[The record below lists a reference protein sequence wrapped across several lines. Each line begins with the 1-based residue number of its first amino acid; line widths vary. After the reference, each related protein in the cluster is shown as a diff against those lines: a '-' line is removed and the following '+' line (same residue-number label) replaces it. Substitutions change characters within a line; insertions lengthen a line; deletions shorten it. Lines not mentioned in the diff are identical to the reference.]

1 MKQKKILVV
10 DDEPDA
16 IAFISSV
23 IEDMGDYSVLSATNG
38 DEALQKARTEFPD
51 LIILDIIMPKKDGF
65 TTFCELKQDD
75 KTVDIPIIMLSG
87 LHEMGD
93 MVRANAMPIDAKP
106 EMFIDKPIEPIKL
119 KNLIDSVLKK
129 QETS

>member
-10 DDEPDA
+10 DDEPDT
-16 IAFISSV
+16 IAFVSSV
-23 IEDMGDYSVLSATNG
+23 IEEMGGYSVLSATDG

-51 LIILDIIMPKKDGF
+51 LIILDVIMPKKDGF

-93 MVRANAMPIDAKP
+93 MVRAGAMPIDAKP
-106 EMFIDKPIEPIKL
+106 ELFIDKPIEPIKL
-119 KNLIDSVLKK
+119 KNLINEVLKK

>member
-10 DDEPDA
+10 DDEPDT
-16 IAFISSV
+16 IAFVSSV
-23 IEDMGDYSVLSATNG
+23 IEEMGDYSVLSATNG

-51 LIILDIIMPKKDGF
+51 LIILDVIMPKKDGF

-93 MVRANAMPIDAKP
+93 MVRAGAMPIDAKP
-106 EMFIDKPIEPIKL
+106 ELFIDKPIEPIKL
-119 KNLIDSVLKK
+119 KNLIDEVLKK

>member
-10 DDEPDA
+10 DDEPDT
-16 IAFISSV
+16 IAFVSSV
-23 IEDMGDYSVLSATNG
+23 IEEMGGYSVLSATNG

-51 LIILDIIMPKKDGF
+51 LIILDVIMPKKDGF

-93 MVRANAMPIDAKP
+93 MVRAGAMPIDAKP
-106 EMFIDKPIEPIKL
+106 ELFIDKPIEPIKL
-119 KNLIDSVLKK
+119 KNLIDEVLKK

>member
-10 DDEPDA
+10 DDEPDT
-16 IAFISSV
+16 IAFVSSV
-23 IEDMGDYSVLSATNG
+23 IEEMGDYSVLSATDG

-51 LIILDIIMPKKDGF
+51 LIILDVIMPKKDGF

-93 MVRANAMPIDAKP
+93 MVRAGAMPIDAKP
-106 EMFIDKPIEPIKL
+106 ELFIDKPIEPIKL
-119 KNLIDSVLKK
+119 KNLINEVLKK

>member
-10 DDEPDA
+10 DDEPA
-16 IAFISSV
+16 TIAFVSSV
-23 IEDMGDYSVLSATNG
+23 IEDMGDYSVLSASNG
-38 DEALQKARTEFPD
+38 DEALQIARTEFPD
-51 LIILDIIMPKKDGF
+51 LIILDIIMPKKDGY

-75 KTVDIPIIMLSG
+75 KTVDIPIIMLSA

-93 MVRANAMPIDAKP
+93 MVRADAIPIDARP
-106 EMFIDKPIEPIKL
+106 ELFIDKPIEPIKL
-119 KNLIDSVLKK
+119 MSLIDEVLKR

>member
-1 MKQKKILVV
+1 MKHKKILVV

-23 IEDMGDYSVLSATNG
+23 IEDMEDYSVISATNG

-93 MVRANAMPIDAKP
+93 MVRANAMPIDARP
-106 EMFIDKPIEPIKL
+106 ELFIDKPIEPIKL

>member
-10 DDEPDA
+10 DDEPDT
-16 IAFISSV
+16 IAFVSSV
-23 IEDMGDYSVLSATNG
+23 IEEMGGYSVLSATDG

-51 LIILDIIMPKKDGF
+51 LIILDVIMPKKDGF

-93 MVRANAMPIDAKP
+93 MVRAGAMPIDAKP
-106 EMFIDKPIEPIKL
+106 ELFIDKPIEPIKL
-119 KNLIDSVLKK
+119 KNLIDEVLKK

>member
-1 MKQKKILVV
+1 MKHKKILVV
-10 DDEPDA
+10 DDEPA
-16 IAFISSV
+16 TIAFVTSV

-38 DEALQKARTEFPD
+38 DEALQKARTELPD
-51 LIILDIIMPKKDGF
+51 LIILDIIMPKKDGY

-93 MVRANAMPIDAKP
+93 MVRADALPIDARP
-106 EMFIDKPIEPIKL
+106 ELFIDKPIEPIKL
-119 KNLIDSVLKK
+119 KNLINSVLKGK
-129 QETS
+129 ETS

>member
-10 DDEPDA
+10 DDEPDT
-16 IAFISSV
+16 IAFVSSV
-23 IEDMGDYSVLSATNG
+23 IEEMGDYSVLSATNG

-51 LIILDIIMPKKDGF
+51 LIILDIIMPIKDGF

-75 KTVDIPIIMLSG
+75 KTVDIPVIMLSG

-93 MVRANAMPIDAKP
+93 MVRADALPIDARP
-106 EMFIDKPIEPIKL
+106 EMFVDKPIEPVKL
-119 KNLIDSVLKK
+119 KNLINTALKK

>member
-10 DDEPDA
+10 DDEPDT
-16 IAFISSV
+16 IAFVSSV

-93 MVRANAMPIDAKP
+93 MVRANAMPIDARP
-106 EMFIDKPIEPIKL
+106 ELFIDKPIEPIKL
-119 KNLIDSVLKK
+119 KNLIDAVFKK

>member
-1 MKQKKILVV
+1 MKHKKILVV
-10 DDEPDA
+10 DDELDA

-23 IEDMGDYSVLSATNG
+23 IEDMEDYSVISATNG

-93 MVRANAMPIDAKP
+93 MVRANAMPIDARP
-106 EMFIDKPIEPIKL
+106 ELFIDKPIEPIKL